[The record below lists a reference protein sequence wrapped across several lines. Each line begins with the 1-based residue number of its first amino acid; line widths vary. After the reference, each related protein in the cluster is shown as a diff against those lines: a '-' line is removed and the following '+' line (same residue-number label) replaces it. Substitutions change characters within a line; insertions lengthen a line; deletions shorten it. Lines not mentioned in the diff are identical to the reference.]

1 MGSWYALLQYLQHSA
16 TPKYQHRNGPRERHI
31 CLDGVV
37 PRGENPYFGQMLM
50 NQDRLTR
57 EQQAA
62 VSHRGSVAYVIAG
75 AGTGKTK
82 TLCER
87 IAWLVG
93 RQRRRPERIAVTTFT
108 KKATAELF
116 HRARQRIGDRAAGLR
131 ISTIDS
137 LISDLASEAA
147 QKGWL
152 PRYQMI
158 GGEEQRVLLR
168 ECALE
173 TWCSGQKGQ
182 WYLAQRFKEAKGIQ
196 PLLESALR
204 TEMAATPEERHAL
217 ERRLKES
224 LFYALDNRSYGTANL
239 FFYFGFNS
247 WDKIIECLKACVER
261 YRQKTKELGFID
273 YDELRRSL
281 ANLLRESPVAR
292 REFTSRFDAVLV
304 DEFQDTSQS
313 QLAIL
318 RALAGKSLWA
328 VGDPCQQIYE
338 WRGASPEIEVA
349 TRETGAKRYFLTRN
363 FRSTQPIL
371 DTAYRFLSRRLP
383 TLKQTGALKHLQ
395 AARAERSKPNL
406 VYRGTTDQALQFIST
421 LLRTEPQIRSSSVAI
436 LCRSLTPKATS
447 SLEQKAQKFGLKLQF
462 HATSAQRTMEQTILD
477 GFAAGPPS
485 WRPPEV
491 LNRVYRHPRVGALI
505 RRALRKDDFAAM
517 RGLRPLAMAADAV
530 DRVSSLSFDD
540 AWPALEKTQDRD
552 VATTAAVASDKDA
565 VQVMTIHAAKGLE
578 FPIVLVMKLGKSFPK
593 ENSAE
598 DARLAYVAMTRAQ
611 ELLVLVHAQ
620 NGLSAADK
628 ALAVPLPPAQRTRA
642 GRPEVHVRRVQAV
655 SSAPLV
661 VAATHLDLYTQC
673 PLRFAAYHEGRF
685 LPLWSKNQ
693 SMGSRMHKA
702 LDMFLSAWPWPDGTN
717 FQQFFQDGLR
727 LGDSPLRSIPRP
739 LVMKIEKGF
748 EKIAVDLM
756 RTCRKVVRVESHY
769 HYVSNNGMVDGVI
782 DALVEDRD
790 GALVLKEW
798 KTYADIPEQKIR
810 EYTLQ
815 ASAGLMGIDEGPA
828 VDRVDLVPVFAP
840 EKSLKLRARDLRER
854 APRQLEEV
862 FAAIARRRYEAKKGP
877 HCKMCPLKRHCPAW

>member
-1 MGSWYALLQYLQHSA
+1 M
-16 TPKYQHRNGPRERHI
+16 I
-31 CLDGVV
+31 
-37 PRGENPYFGQMLM
+37 
-50 NQDRLTR
+50 QDRLTR

-62 VSHRGSVAYVIAG
+62 VSHRGSVAFVIAG

-93 RQRRRPERIAVTTFT
+93 RQKRRPERIAVTTFT

-116 HRARQRIGDRAAGLR
+116 HRARQRIGDRAARLR

-137 LISDLASEAA
+137 LISDLASEAT

-173 TWCSGQKGQ
+173 TWCSGQRGE
-182 WYLAQRFKEAKGIQ
+182 WYLAQRFREAKGIQ
-196 PLLESALR
+196 SLLESALR

-217 ERRLKES
+217 ELRLRES
-224 LFYALDNRSYGTANL
+224 LSYALDKRWDGTANL
-239 FFYFGFNS
+239 FFYFGCKS
-247 WDKIIECLKACVER
+247 WDSILERLRACVER
-261 YRQKTKELGFID
+261 YRQKTKELGFLD
-273 YDELRRSL
+273 YDEVRRSL
-281 ANLLRESPVAR
+281 ANLIRESPVAR
-292 REFTSRFDAVLV
+292 REFTSRFDAILV

-313 QLAIL
+313 QLEIL

-349 TRETGAKRYFLTRN
+349 TREAGAKRYFLTRN

-371 DTAYRFLSRRLP
+371 DTAFRFLSRRQP
-383 TLKQTGALKHLQ
+383 TLKRTGALKHLK
-395 AARAERSKPNL
+395 AAKAGRGKPNL
-406 VYRGTTDQALQFIST
+406 VYRGSTDQALQFISN
-421 LLRTEPQIRSSSVAI
+421 LLRVEPQIPPSSVAI
-436 LCRSLTPKATS
+436 LCRSLTRKTTS
-447 SLEQKAQKFGLKLQF
+447 SLEKKAEGYGLKLQF
-462 HATSAQRTMEQTILD
+462 HTTSAKRTMRETIRD
-477 GFAAGPPS
+477 GSAAGAPP
-485 WRPPEV
+485 WRPREV
-491 LNRVYRHPRVGALI
+491 LNRLYRHPRVVSLVG
-505 RRALRKDDFAAM
+505 RALRKRDFAAM

-552 VATTAAVASDKDA
+552 VATTAAVASDGDA
-565 VQVMTIHAAKGLE
+565 IQVMTIHAAKGLE
-578 FPIVLVMKLGKSFPK
+578 FPIVLVMKLEKTFPK

-620 NGLSAADK
+620 DGLRAADK
-628 ALAVPLPPAQRTRA
+628 ALAAPLPPVRRTRT
-642 GRPEVHVRRVQAV
+642 GRPEVHVGRVQAV
-655 SSAPLV
+655 SPTPLV
-661 VAATHLDLYTQC
+661 VAATHLDLCTQC

-685 LPLWSKNQ
+685 LPLWSRNQ
-693 SMGSRMHKA
+693 SMGLRMHKA
-702 LDMFLSAWPWPDGTN
+702 LDMFLSAWPWHDGTN
-717 FQQFFQDGLR
+717 FKQFFQDGLR
-727 LGDSPLRSIPRP
+727 HGDSPLRSIPRP
-739 LVMKIEKGF
+739 LVTKIEKGF
-748 EKIAVDLM
+748 EKIAVDLT

-769 HYVSNNGMVDGVI
+769 HYVSNSGMVDGAI

-798 KTYADIPEQKIR
+798 KTYSDIPEDKIR

-815 ASAGLMGIDEGPA
+815 ASAGLMGIEEGPA

-840 EKSLKLRARDLRER
+840 EKSLRLSARALRER
-854 APRQLEEV
+854 APKQLDEV
-862 FAAIARRRYEAKKGP
+862 FGAISHRRYEPKKGP
-877 HCKMCPLKRHCPAW
+877 YCKMCPLRRHCPAW